1 MVADTVD
8 PALVRAIEDLVRP
21 GEQPDDVSPCVF
33 GRWAAGKPFDLP
45 FLADRVSAVGERVTV
60 SFNDGEVV
68 LTIVEPGRWW
78 TADGEVT
85 VADAKSVHLHI
96 HLSWG
101 PRPDDGD
108 LDCRI
113 LDFRTEPGAVT
124 DREGHRVRWYP
135 PGRARRLRHLG
146 ARRVPAVRLVRLP
159 ESLRGRRR
167 SSAARMGLD
176 GRRDGRTRTAIVTW
190 SRRCRR

>member
-1 MVADTVD
+1 MC
-8 PALVRAIEDLVRP
+8 RP
-21 GEQPDDVSPCVF
+21 VSS
-33 GRWAAGKPFDLP
+33 AAGQRANRSTCRSSPIG
-45 FLADRVSAVGERVTV
+45 SAPWGERVTV

-159 ESLRGRRR
+159 ESLRGP
-167 SSAARMGLD
+167 
-176 GRRDGRTRTAIVTW
+176 TAIERGEDGSTGGGTGGPGLP
-190 SRRCRR
+190 S